1 MIRPYTDSAILKIVR
16 QKLISLL
23 HTLLLLDTVARPM
36 LYCVLE
42 VSASRREMVITFR
55 L

>member
-1 MIRPYTDSAILKIVR
+1 MIRPYTDSSILKIVR